1 MNTPRE
7 ATLRLK
13 PCALA
18 LAAAILWGLGCG
30 VLGVITIYTE
40 TYGHRIVELLG
51 NVSWG
56 YKPASWLGALIGLLW
71 AFLDG
76 FVGTLI
82 LVWLYNGFTRL
93 CGPTCCAKPSPGDP
107 TAV

>member
-1 MNTPRE
+1 MNTNIE
-7 ATLRLK
+7 APARLK

-18 LAAAILWGLGCG
+18 LAVAILWGLGCG
-30 VLGVITIYTE
+30 ILGVVTIYTE
-40 TYGHRIVELLG
+40 TYGHRLVELLA
-51 NVSWG
+51 NVYWG
-56 YKPASWLGALIGLLW
+56 YAASWPGAFIGLFW
-71 AFLDG
+71 AFLEG

-93 CGPTCCAKPSPGDP
+93 CGPTRRTKPAPDQP